1 MSENLNL
8 EINQLLPGEPLRLGV
23 DLIANKNAGALIVIG
38 TSSKLDK
45 ISSGGITLNNCSYS
59 PEMLSELAK
68 MDGAIIV
75 SEDVGKILKANVHL
89 NPDDKIQTS
98 ETGTRHRTAQRTSS
112 SINLPVVAV
121 SEESSTIKVFDN
133 SEVVELEESS
143 AILGRVNESLQSIDR
158 MRRRFDEAVANLGE
172 LELEN
177 SLTNQEVLQVIQ
189 RGELLTR
196 LASQVRLEAEKLGTE
211 AGLITIQIDSLESG
225 VTSTL
230 NLVLKDHLP
239 GRKFRVTSKVLDEI
253 SELSYQELN
262 TIDYLGSILTKL
274 PLDDISVPRGYR
286 VLARLPDLPDNL
298 HDSIVQKYKSL
309 PKLLSAPT
317 EKLYEIE
324 GIGRN
329 RAQQLRDYFDTLL
342 KNVGFSYIN
351 GH

>member
-158 MRRRFDEAVANLGE
+158 MRRRFDEAVTNLGE

-196 LASQVRLEAEKLGTE
+196 LALQVRLEAEKLGTE

>member
-75 SEDVGKILKANVHL
+75 SGDVGKILKANVHL

-158 MRRRFDEAVANLGE
+158 MRRRFDEAVTNLGE